1 MNLEQWYFSIP
12 VITRTFLTLSTI
24 TSFAVT
30 FDLLSPLQL
39 YLNFHSVFYQ
49 YQLWRLITNFLF
61 FDKFSINFIL
71 HLYFLYFYCRRLE
84 EHSFHRKTADFFYLI
99 LFGSVAMI
107 CISPLLQLPFMS
119 HSLVIMLLYI
129 WSRRNPHEQFRI
141 YGIFTVAAGY
151 LSWVLLGVGLLMG
164 MSPVVDLVGIAVGHV
179 YFYLKDV
186 IPGEFPGVDPMKTP
200 SFLCKLFPGDHQ
212 EIEHAPVF
220 RDPPNF
226 FDVNRNEEEERMR
239 EQIAENRENAEGNAA
254 SNNDENVEDETPH
267 NDNLSNNQGISPTE
281 LHRRH
286 TSRDEHAED
295 NE

>member
-164 MSPVVDLVGIAVGHV
+164 MN
-179 YFYLKDV
+179 V
-186 IPGEFPGVDPMKTP
+186 IPGEFSNVDPMKTP

-239 EQIAENRENAEGNAA
+239 EQIAQNRENAADHATNA
-254 SNNDENVEDETPH
+254 DGGVEDETPH
-267 NDNLSNNQGISPTE
+267 HDNLSNSNQGTGPTE

-286 TSRDEHAED
+286 TSRDEHGED